1 MCHRLKMKQQGIATL
16 VVAMVLMVV
25 SATTLLVLGER
36 LSLEHKVNSN
46 EYRAMQAFNA
56 AEAGLE
62 YGLEYLSEN
71 KDLIILDIDTNGVL
85 DPFSSAS
92 TQNVTLADG
101 SSYSVSFSNPIANNF
116 DLIQITATGISSDN
130 TTTRV
135 VRQLTQYS
143 TFATKNA
150 DSPVIAKGSV
160 LIEGNPEINNP
171 QYLTSVKTGAG
182 ATLTGS
188 AETNATDGVTSYS
201 SSAGSIGADI
211 QQNLPE
217 LTNITD
223 AELFEQY
230 FGMPKSSVQDM
241 ADYSYEGSGNYS
253 ADLSGKTASI
263 IWIDK
268 TAGEESLSVNI
279 RGPITIGSA
288 DNPVVLIVNGDL
300 SITGTVDFYGVIYAS
315 GNADIGASGTPRIYG
330 TVVTSGTYTMHG
342 TAQVNYNDSYLS
354 EFNKTIYQFNKIPGS
369 WIDY

>member
-1 MCHRLKMKQQGIATL
+1 MCRKINMSQQGIATL
-16 VVAMVLMVV
+16 VVAMVLMVIA
-25 SATTLLVLGER
+25 ATTLLVLGER
-36 LSLEHKVNSN
+36 LSLEHKVNAN

-71 KDLIILDIDTNGVL
+71 KDLVILDIDTNGVI

-92 TQNVTLADG
+92 TNNVRLADG

-116 DLIQITATGISSDN
+116 DLIQITATGTSSDN

-143 TFATKNA
+143 TFATQNV
-150 DSPVIAKGSV
+150 DSPIVVKGSV
-160 LIEGNPEINNP
+160 LLEGNPEINNP
-171 QYLTSVKTGAG
+171 QHLTTIKTGAG
-182 ATLTGS
+182 VTLTGS
-188 AETNATDGVTSYS
+188 AETNSTDGVTTYS
-201 SSAGSIGADI
+201 SSPGSIDSDI

-230 FGMPKSSVQDM
+230 FGVPKSAIQDM

-253 ADLSGKTASI
+253 AELSGKTASI

-268 TAGEESLSVNI
+268 APGEESLAVSI
-279 RGPITIGSA
+279 PGPITIGSA

-315 GNADIGASGTPRIYG
+315 GNADIGSSGTPRIYG
-330 TVVTSGTYTMHG
+330 AVVTSGNYNMHG

-354 EFNKTIYQFNKIPGS
+354 EFNKTIYQFNKVPGS